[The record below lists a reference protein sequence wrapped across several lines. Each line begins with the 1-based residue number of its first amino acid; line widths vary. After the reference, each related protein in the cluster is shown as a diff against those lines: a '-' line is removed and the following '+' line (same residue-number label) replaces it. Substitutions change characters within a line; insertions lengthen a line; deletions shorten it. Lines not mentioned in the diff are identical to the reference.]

1 MNQLVQLRQE
11 IAKMRLVDLAK
22 EHGKDSS
29 RVNNYRRKMGDMI
42 TTTKELD
49 KAPVQ
54 QKRELATNKVAPH
67 RWAGNY

>member
-1 MNQLVQLRQE
+1 MNQLIQLRQE

-29 RVNNYRRKMGDMI
+29 RVNSYRRKMGDMI
-42 TTTKELD
+42 AAKELD

-54 QKRELATNKVAPH
+54 QKTEPTANKVVSH